1 MTVIQLQDT
10 QQDNTLD
17 ACHVKAKCTVADMTL
32 GEAAHQMIAPS
43 TIVKQ
48 EHWQLVKS
56 CHPLAPHLEPKLQ
69 LQRSNQLTG
78 LNRVTGLQV
87 VHAAPQGGLADTS
100 FAPFNC
106 VSWGSMQCSTTTS

>member
-1 MTVIQLQDT
+1 MSRQNAQWQTWL
-10 QQDNTLD
+10 L
-17 ACHVKAKCTVADMTL
+17 VKAAR
-32 GEAAHQMIAPS
+32 QMIAPS
-43 TIVKQ
+43 IIVKQ
-48 EHWQLVKS
+48 EHGQLAKS

-78 LNRVTGLQV
+78 FHRVTGLPV
-87 VHAAPQGGLADTS
+87 VHAAPQGGLADTA